1 MYVVVSYD
9 IHEDKRRSHVHKAL
23 KNYGVWT
30 QFSVFECDLTKEQ
43 LLRMQ
48 HKLKALIEESDQDS
62 IRFYHLCD
70 ACRAKIDRI
79 GGVVPQEDGPV
90 VV

>member
-9 IHEDKRRSHVHKAL
+9 IHDDKRRNHIHKAL
-23 KNYGVWT
+23 KNYGVWI
-30 QFSVFECDLTKEQ
+30 QYSVFECDLTKEQ

-48 HKLKALIEESDQDS
+48 HRLKPLIKEADQDS

-70 ACRAKIDRI
+70 ACKAKIDRL
-79 GGVVPQEDGPV
+79 GGVIPQEDGPV